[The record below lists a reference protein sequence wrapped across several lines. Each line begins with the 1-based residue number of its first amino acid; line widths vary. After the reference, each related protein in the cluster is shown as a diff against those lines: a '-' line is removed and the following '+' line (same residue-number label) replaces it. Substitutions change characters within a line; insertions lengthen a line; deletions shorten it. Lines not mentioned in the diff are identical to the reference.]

1 MMPWRQAELPVALK
15 IPVVLREH
23 LPGAMSAKQENPPDI
38 VIAQQWASC
47 SRYRLAGKVQ
57 SLCPRNYQPVCGTDS
72 VTYPNEC
79 SLCREVFRNRVIDK
93 KHDGRC
99 VKLNCTG
106 YLRSSGGRVRP
117 CTLEYM
123 PVCGTNGITYR
134 NKCSFCDAVANG
146 LDVNVRS
153 MGECFQRIDCRG
165 WNTNAI
171 CAANYNPHCGSNGK
185 TYGNKCQF
193 CKAVVQS
200 KGTLFF
206 KHHGPC

>member
-1 MMPWRQAELPVALK
+1 MKTTRSVALLGL
-15 IPVVLREH
+15 VL
-23 LPGAMSAKQENPPDI
+23 LSCLSDI
-38 VIAQQWASC
+38 VIAQQWVSC
-47 SRYRLAGKVQ
+47 SRYRLAGNVQ
-57 SLCPRNYQPVCGTDS
+57 PLCPRSYEPVCGTDS

-106 YLRSSGGRVRP
+106 YLRLSGGRRRP

-146 LDVNVRS
+146 LDINLRNI
-153 MGECFQRIDCRG
+153 GECFQRIDCRG
-165 WNTNAI
+165 WDGNAI
-171 CAANYNPHCGSNGK
+171 CTADYDLLCASNGK
-185 TYGNKCQF
+185 TYRNKCQF
-193 CKAVVQS
+193 CKAVVQN
-200 KGTLFF
+200 KGPLFF
-206 KHHGPC
+206 RHRGPCRTLEPYHSR